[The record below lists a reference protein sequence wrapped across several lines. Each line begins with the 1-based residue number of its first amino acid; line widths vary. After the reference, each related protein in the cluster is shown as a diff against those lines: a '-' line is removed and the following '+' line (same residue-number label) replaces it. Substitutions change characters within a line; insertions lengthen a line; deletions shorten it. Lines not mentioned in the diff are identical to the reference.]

1 MLAESQIVYLFSSNQ
16 SRLYEQDI
24 LDVLAAPTGTLRQFR
39 YFERYVSQTFRTH
52 IAELEGRPAL
62 LHFSLQQEEQ
72 YHDPVVIPVRWAT
85 VQSAA
90 LIGDVYTIQLRMDK
104 WCSLRAPRKDD
115 GTPTFSSWEKKR
127 DIVRGYQ
134 QHLDAQNIE
143 RPYSSSAG
151 IGNDIRD
158 GGSQLEPT
166 ADDALLFNYAT
177 QYLQSTRS
185 FHGAR
190 FYRVRAL
197 RSLTDRGDAA
207 ELTAGDD
214 GTFQLYG
221 GRTYSLQLSHFQ
233 PQNPQG
239 IDRIR
244 LEADGKSILPI
255 GKPHFEI
262 ASRYDDI
269 AIELHAAEPPTSEA
283 RDSVI
288 VLEPDGQTFAA
299 KVRLRLRVVRPA
311 SKTAASVGGAAL
323 VAILLGIPTV
333 WTTLPPTWKVLS
345 VMSAALITALLAN
358 AGLRRP

>member
-1 MLAESQIVYLFSSNQ
+1 M
-16 SRLYEQDI
+16 
-24 LDVLAAPTGTLRQFR
+24 LAAPAGTLRQFR
-39 YFERYVSQTFRTH
+39 YFERYVSQTFRNNA
-52 IAELEGRPAL
+52 AELEGRVAL

-72 YHDPVVIPVRWAT
+72 YHEPVVIPVRWAT
-85 VQSAA
+85 VQGAD

-104 WCSLRAPRKDD
+104 WCSLMAPRRDD
-115 GTPTFSSWEKKR
+115 GTPAFGDWEKKR
-127 DIVRGYQ
+127 DIVRRYQ
-134 QHLDAQNIE
+134 QCLAEHNVE

-151 IGNDIRD
+151 IGKDIRD
-158 GGSQLEPT
+158 GITPLEPSV
-166 ADDALLFNYAT
+166 DDALLFNYST

-190 FYRVRAL
+190 FYRVRAI
-197 RSLTDRGDAA
+197 RNLTESGDAA
-207 ELTAGDD
+207 EIAAGDD
-214 GTFQLYG
+214 GTFQLQG

-244 LEADGKSILPI
+244 LEADGKSVLPI

-262 ASRYDDI
+262 ASRYDDV
-269 AIELHAAEPPTSEA
+269 AIEFHAAEPPTSEA

-299 KVRLRLRVVRPA
+299 KVRLRLRVVRSA
-311 SKTAASVGGAAL
+311 SKTATSVGGAAL
-323 VAILLGIPTV
+323 VAILLGVPTI
-333 WTTLPPTWKVLS
+333 WTTLDPTWKVLS
-345 VMSAALITALLAN
+345 VVSAAFVTALLAN